1 MRESANPQIHER
13 PHGERAI
20 VLGVAVLDR
29 VVGIILKP
37 DRSPRC
43 RIRSGLQNC
52 RACVPDSVEVNFE
65 LHNRQYTACYLA
77 IDNLPSGIL
86 QFLEI
91 DVTTWRFPPR
101 LKSLPTFSVKHHT
114 PPNLPECSR
123 VLYDLISRRLS
134 ARDIASSHP
143 SSFTRRTP
151 RRHSRPPPPRRPTPR
166 GNVGR
171 RTPDLGRVPS
181 TP

>member
-20 VLGVAVLDR
+20 VLGVEVLDR

-91 DVTTWRFPPR
+91 DVTTWRFPPPAQESSYVPGQASHAAELAR
-101 LKSLPTFSVKHHT
+101 MLASTLRPHIPEIVRAGYRVIAPEFFH
-114 PPNLPECSR
+114 PP
-123 VLYDLISRRLS
+123 DAS
-134 ARDIASSHP
+134 APFTAASS
-143 SSFTRRTP
+143 SAANA
-151 RRHSRPPPPRRPTPR
+151 SR
-166 GNVGR
+166 
-171 RTPDLGRVPS
+171 
-181 TP
+181 